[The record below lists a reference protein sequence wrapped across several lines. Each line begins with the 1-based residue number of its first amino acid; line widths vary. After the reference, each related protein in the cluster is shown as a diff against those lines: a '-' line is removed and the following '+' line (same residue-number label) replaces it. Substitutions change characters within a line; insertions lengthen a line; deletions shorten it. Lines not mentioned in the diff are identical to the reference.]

1 MIDLMKIGPRQSLL
15 VILAWLL
22 VAGTADSQDLGHKLP
37 GVIGL
42 DAARIPE
49 PGLYLVDR
57 IVNYSADELRDRTGS
72 EIFVRD
78 LELRALANGFGIS
91 YTAKFSRKP
100 LSITVTAGAPVAHLS
115 LNVHDRPEA
124 NVDRF
129 GLTDIYIQPA
139 RLGWRG
145 DRFDAIGSYAIYL
158 PTGKSPLAGGEGLS
172 SGQITHEFAGGGSIF
187 ADKERRVFLTALGSY
202 DLNLRKQG
210 LDITRGETLQIQGG
224 AGVSRIRQV
233 LETGVATYALWQVRD
248 DRGAGVPLALQG
260 ARDRVFGLGPEV
272 AVLLKPIRSQIR
284 VRYEWDL
291 GVRSRPEGSI
301 FVVGFTYRA
310 SRN

>member
-1 MIDLMKIGPRQSLL
+1 MIDLMQIRLRQSLL
-15 VILAWLL
+15 VMLACSL
-22 VAGTADSQDLGHKLP
+22 VAGTAHAQDLGHKLP

-57 IVNYSADELRDRTGS
+57 LVNYRADELRDRTGG
-72 EIFVRD
+72 EIAVGD
-78 LELRALANGFGIS
+78 LALRAVANGFGIS
-91 YTAKFSRKP
+91 YTTKFSTKP
-100 LSITVTAGAPVAHLS
+100 LSITITVGAPIAQLS
-115 LNVHDRPEA
+115 LDVHDRPEA

-158 PTGKSPLAGGEGLS
+158 PTGRSPVAGSQGLS
-172 SGQITHEFAGGGSIF
+172 SGQITHEFAAGGSIF
-187 ADKERRVFLTALGSY
+187 ADKDRRFFLTALGSY

-210 LDITRGETLQIQGG
+210 IDITRGETLQIQGG

-233 LETGVATYALWQVRD
+233 LETGVATSALWQVRD
-248 DRGAGVPLALQG
+248 DRGGGVPQAVRG
-260 ARDRVFGLGPEV
+260 ARDRVFGMGPEV

-291 GVRSRPEGSI
+291 GVRSRPDGGI
-301 FVVGFTYRA
+301 FVVGFTYQA

>member
-1 MIDLMKIGPRQSLL
+1 M
-15 VILAWLL
+15 
-22 VAGTADSQDLGHKLP
+22 
-37 GVIGL
+37 
-42 DAARIPE
+42 
-49 PGLYLVDR
+49 
-57 IVNYSADELRDRTGS
+57 
-72 EIFVRD
+72 
-78 LELRALANGFGIS
+78 
-91 YTAKFSRKP
+91 
-100 LSITVTAGAPVAHLS
+100 TAGAPIAHVS

-145 DRFDAIGSYAIYL
+145 SRFDAVGSYAIYL
-158 PTGKSPLAGGEGLS
+158 PTGRSPLAGGPGLS

-187 ADKERRVFLTALGSY
+187 ANKDRRVFLTALGSY
-202 DLNLRKQG
+202 DLNLRKKG
-210 LDITRGETLQIQGG
+210 IDITRGETFQIQGG

-233 LETGVATYALWQVRD
+233 LETGLATSALWQLRD
-248 DRGAGVPLALQG
+248 DRGDGVPQALRG

-291 GVRSRPEGSI
+291 GVRSRPEGSM
-301 FVVGFTYRA
+301 FVVGFTYLA